1 MNTFLKIVSFR
12 LQLYSFETLSE
23 VVSYTVISCAALLF
37 AIITLVVSEPQPFST
52 ESSYAVAE
60 LSTDEIIIQLS
71 EQAEDPAINNSLK
84 NQNQDLQIVSLAKHS
99 KHQLRN
105 LVYYLVLAVGFS
117 YSQEYVL
124 R

>member
-1 MNTFLKIVSFR
+1 MNTFLKIVIFR
-12 LQLYSFETLSE
+12 LQLYSFEIMSE

-71 EQAEDPAINNSLK
+71 EQAEDPANNSLK

-99 KHQLRN
+99 
-105 LVYYLVLAVGFS
+105 S
-117 YSQEYVL
+117 ISSET
-124 R
+124 

>member
-1 MNTFLKIVSFR
+1 M
-12 LQLYSFETLSE
+12 SE

-99 KHQLRN
+99 SISSE
-105 LVYYLVLAVGFS
+105 A
-117 YSQEYVL
+117 
-124 R
+124 

>member
-1 MNTFLKIVSFR
+1 MNTFLKIVIFR

-23 VVSYTVISCAALLF
+23 VVSYTVSSCAALLF

-60 LSTDEIIIQLS
+60 LSADEIIILS
-71 EQAEDPAINNSLK
+71 EQAEDPANNSLK

-99 KHQLRN
+99 
-105 LVYYLVLAVGFS
+105 S
-117 YSQEYVL
+117 ISSET
-124 R
+124 